1 MARTYVLT
9 LSTIVP
15 VLRSECINTYN
26 TRKLNTRVFNTELL
40 ENIRILRAQLATHG
54 GLSHLNTYLIKK
66 LGIKIKS

>member
-26 TRKLNTRVFNTELL
+26 TEKPNTRVFNTLQKM
-40 ENIRILRAQLATHG
+40 ENIRILRAQV
-54 GLSHLNTYLIKK
+54 
-66 LGIKIKS
+66 